1 MKVTMS
7 RRPKLRAGSART
19 VVESSAAR
27 EKTQTAC
34 PQKFLNEVDSATV
47 YWNASKRFTDLAWK
61 LASAPTSFTRGP
73 MALEELTIYKY
84 VIRGEGQIR
93 E

>member
-1 MKVTMS
+1 MS

-47 YWNASKRFTDLAWK
+47 YWNA
-61 LASAPTSFTRGP
+61 
-73 MALEELTIYKY
+73 LEELTTYKY